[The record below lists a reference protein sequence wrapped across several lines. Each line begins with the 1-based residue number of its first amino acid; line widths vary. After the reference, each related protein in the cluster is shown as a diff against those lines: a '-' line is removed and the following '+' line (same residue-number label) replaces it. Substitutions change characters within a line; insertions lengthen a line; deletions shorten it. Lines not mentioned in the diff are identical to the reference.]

1 MTIEFF
7 EKMCD
12 IDSDKT
18 YVSKAKLN
26 GTELP
31 LYAVEEKIN
40 ICNEKEYKYYSYN
53 QRTNNY
59 SMRSLLWDEAE
70 YIEFL
75 YNHRTDELQKLI
87 DSGKLYRTVMQR
99 VHKANKLIDS
109 TLHEWEAQDE
119 EIILAR
125 KSGNNEKYR
134 KLLNGLRM
142 TAFRCFAD
150 FLARIISSSC
160 ASHSCNVLSI
170 SLFAL
175 CTLCI
180 TVLYSFPE
188 SISF

>member
-70 YIEFL
+70 YIV
-75 YNHRTDELQKLI
+75 
-87 DSGKLYRTVMQR
+87 G
-99 VHKANKLIDS
+99 
-109 TLHEWEAQDE
+109 
-119 EIILAR
+119 
-125 KSGNNEKYR
+125 
-134 KLLNGLRM
+134 
-142 TAFRCFAD
+142 
-150 FLARIISSSC
+150 
-160 ASHSCNVLSI
+160 
-170 SLFAL
+170 
-175 CTLCI
+175 CI
-180 TVLYSFPE
+180 TVYCGARPVRLIDNIKYKGGE
-188 SISF
+188 